1 MKKGHSKSGVSF
13 FVKILKAILQ
23 SRLFLPCRMCLVEHL
38 VTENIQRKCRNYIH
52 KCMLLQEYGCHHD
65 KNGQKQGTAKQ
76 QGMPF
81 LLLRF

>member
-1 MKKGHSKSGVSF
+1 
-13 FVKILKAILQ
+13 
-23 SRLFLPCRMCLVEHL
+23 MCLVEHL

-76 QGMPF
+76 QGMPLCSCVF
-81 LLLRF
+81 ENSCAAGHGVKYMDAGQYISWSIDLV